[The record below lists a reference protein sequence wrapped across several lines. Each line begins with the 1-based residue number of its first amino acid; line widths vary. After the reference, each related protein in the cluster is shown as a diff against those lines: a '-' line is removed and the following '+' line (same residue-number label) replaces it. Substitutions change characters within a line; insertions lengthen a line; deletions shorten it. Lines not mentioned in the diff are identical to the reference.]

1 VSRGRG
7 PADHEWLEMF
17 YDVYPRI
24 EDEFQ
29 AALDESL
36 HPRGPEVLYD
46 LVRAMELSPGSVAT
60 DVGCGEGRHSIEL
73 AELFQ
78 LAVTGID
85 PVPRHIE
92 LARAELDAA
101 AALRPELGDRVRF
114 EAGEAE
120 ALPFEDRSVDL
131 VWCRDVLVHVANLD
145 EAYTEFE
152 RVLRPG
158 GRALVYQMFGTE
170 RLEPREAE
178 WLWSIVGVVPASAD
192 AARTEAAI
200 STAGLR
206 TDDRVVLG
214 GEWGERAEEESG
226 NGGRRLLH
234 ASRLLREP
242 ERYVA
247 AFGQASYEIM
257 LGDCLWHVY
266 GMIGKLERRVYLL
279 SKS

>member
-1 VSRGRG
+1 VSRGGG
-7 PADHEWLEMF
+7 PADRQWLELF

-24 EDEFQ
+24 EDEFL
-29 AALDESL
+29 ATLDESL

-46 LVRAMELSPGSVAT
+46 LVRAMELPPGSVAA
-60 DVGCGEGRHSIEL
+60 DVGCGEGRHSIRL
-73 AELFQ
+73 AELFR
-78 LAVTGID
+78 LAVTGVD

-92 LARAELDAA
+92 LARASLD
-101 AALRPELGDRVRF
+101 PELGDRVRF
-114 EAGEAE
+114 ELGDAA
-120 ALPFEDRSVDL
+120 ALPFEDQSVDL

-145 EAYTEFE
+145 EAYTEFA

-170 RLEPREAE
+170 RLEPREAA
-178 WLWSIVGVVPASAD
+178 WLWSTVGVVPASAD
-192 AARTEAAI
+192 PARTEAAI
-200 STAGLR
+200 SAAGLR
-206 TDDRVVLG
+206 TDDRIVLG
-214 GEWGERAEEESG
+214 GEWGERAQEESG
-226 NGGRRLLH
+226 DGGRRLLR

-247 AFGQASYEIM
+247 AFGQAAYKIM

-266 GMIGKLERRVYLL
+266 AMIGKLERRVYLV